1 MRQALRYVGLY
12 GLAAIISVTGMLLAH
27 ACTPAMAEPVVSDL
41 SIVAVG
47 DSVRVGVWV
56 QQPASADSV
65 VAFITGNGGSRRVPH
80 KTGIGWQP
88 LFAGTLAAPDSGLSA
103 WYYAAVT
110 AYRDGVPSATRRD
123 SVRYTSPRPALAAP
137 VIDSMSATQ
146 AAIPE
151 LPRVFL
157 DSRYIPGPMSGET
170 LVYGPVDKGVSIQV
184 YRERHPEFT
193 WP

>member
-65 VAFITGNGGSRRVPH
+65 VALITGNGGTRRVPH

-110 AYRDGVPSATRRD
+110 AYRDGVPSATRPFS
-123 SVRYTSPRPALAAP
+123 SVRSAMVTGRLKPLRRKVKTICWSAITSPF
-137 VIDSMSATQ
+137 
-146 AAIPE
+146 
-151 LPRVFL
+151 LP
-157 DSRYIPGPMSGET
+157 SS
-170 LVYGPVDKGVSIQV
+170 S
-184 YRERHPEFT
+184 
-193 WP
+193 

>member
-1 MRQALRYVGLY
+1 MRQATRFLSVYGAAAALVAISGL
-12 GLAAIISVTGMLLAH
+12 LLH
-27 ACTPAMAEPVVSDL
+27 ACNPAMAEPVVSDL
-41 SIVAVG
+41 SVVAVG

-56 QQPASADSV
+56 QQPVSADSV
-65 VAFITGNGGSRRVPH
+65 VALITGNGGSRRVPH
-80 KTGIGWQP
+80 KTGVGWQP
-88 LFAGTLAAPDSGLSA
+88 LFSGTLAAPDSGLSA

-137 VIDSMSATQ
+137 VIDSVTATQ
-146 AAIPE
+146 AAMIE
-151 LPRVFL
+151 LPRGLV
-157 DSRYIPGPMSGET
+157 DTRYMPGPMSGET

-184 YRERHPEFT
+184 YRERHPDFI